1 MSRKSRRELEREV
14 SKLSDWASD
23 ADSDDWGPIGCE
35 HADGT
40 LTDRDGEPLP
50 EDAEPVVIVSWDVSQ
65 TWP

>member
-1 MSRKSRRELEREV
+1 V